1 MRERTN
7 TMTNYVTTHFD
18 ERGEAH
24 INESQLKHLHFDTN
38 PEGVRDLV
46 TKSIYFKSE
55 DKELVRDLKQLMSQQ
70 S

>member
-1 MRERTN
+1 
-7 TMTNYVTTHFD
+7 MTITTYFD

-24 INESQLKHLHFDTN
+24 VDILNLDFETN
-38 PEGVRDLV
+38 PDEIRDLV

-55 DKELVRDLKQLMSQQ
+55 DKELTHDLKQLTNTQ

>member
-1 MRERTN
+1 
-7 TMTNYVTTHFD
+7 MTNFITTHFD

-24 INESQLKHLHFDTN
+24 VDILNLDFDIN
-38 PEGVRDLV
+38 PEEVRDLM

-55 DKELVRDLKQLMSQQ
+55 DKELIQDLKQLASTQ

>member
-1 MRERTN
+1 
-7 TMTNYVTTHFD
+7 MTTLQTHFD

-24 INESQLKHLHFDTN
+24 IDESQLKNLHFNTN
-38 PEGVRDLV
+38 PEEVRDLM

-55 DKELVRDLKQLMSQQ
+55 DKELIQDLKQLASTQ

>member
-1 MRERTN
+1 MKERTN
-7 TMTNYVTTHFD
+7 AMTNYITTHFD

-24 INESQLKHLHFDTN
+24 IDESQLQSLHFETN
-38 PEGVRDLV
+38 PEEIRDLV

-55 DKELVRDLKQLMSQQ
+55 DKELTHELKQITHKQ

>member
-1 MRERTN
+1 
-7 TMTNYVTTHFD
+7 MTTLQTHFD

-24 INESQLKHLHFDTN
+24 IDESRLQSLHFETN
-38 PEGVRDLV
+38 PEEIRDLV

-55 DKELVRDLKQLMSQQ
+55 DKELIQNLKQLVNQQ

>member
-1 MRERTN
+1 
-7 TMTNYVTTHFD
+7 MTNYITTHFD

-24 INESQLKHLHFDTN
+24 IDILDILDLHFDTN
-38 PEGVRDLV
+38 SEEIRALV

-55 DKELVRDLKQLMSQQ
+55 DKELVRDLKQLARKQ

>member
-1 MRERTN
+1 
-7 TMTNYVTTHFD
+7 MTNYITTRFN

-24 INESQLKHLHFDTN
+24 VDESQLEHLYFDTK
-38 PEGVRDLV
+38 PEEVCDLV

-55 DKELVRDLKQLMSQQ
+55 DKELIQDLKQLANTQ

>member
-1 MRERTN
+1 
-7 TMTNYVTTHFD
+7 MTNYITTNFN

-24 INESQLKHLHFDTN
+24 INDSQLEHLNFDTN
-38 PEGVRDLV
+38 PEEVCDLV

-55 DKELVRDLKQLMSQQ
+55 DKELTHELKQLANTQ